1 MKRKEIGQIWQHWQ
15 DKEQNSSVLK
25 GVYDVKVWKLSDK
38 QNVPLMMKIDW
49 FQPFKH
55 RNDY

>member
-15 DKEQNSSVLK
+15 DKEKNSSVLK